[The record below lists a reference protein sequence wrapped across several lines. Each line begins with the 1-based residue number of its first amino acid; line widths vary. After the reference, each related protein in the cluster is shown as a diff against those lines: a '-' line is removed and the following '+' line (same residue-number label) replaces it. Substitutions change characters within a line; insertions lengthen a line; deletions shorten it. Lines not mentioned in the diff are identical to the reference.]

1 VIEMSGF
8 MTMPSG
14 RALTRW
20 LLASTLVLA
29 ARGSFAQEAEEEAP
43 ESAEPGEGATEGV
56 AKKGKKGGAE
66 GEPQVS
72 ETHTVQSGDTLW
84 DLCTKYLNSPWYWPK
99 IWSYNPQI
107 TNPHWIFP
115 GNELRFYP
123 SDENAPVNVEN
134 TSNEMA
140 IDEGKDESPNPEAV
154 EPEDLV
160 RSVGSVQVGKVPQD
174 SIFTSHYGFVE
185 AKDHDVAG
193 QLQNATSE
201 AQQLI
206 DFDLGYVKLKTAA
219 KKGDQYAV
227 YRTVKAIEHPITGE
241 PYGYVV
247 EVVGTVQVV
256 DTSPTVAS
264 VEVQQAYR
272 PIERG
277 DFVGP
282 VLEAAARRVNPTPAT
297 VEAKGYVIETLE
309 AAQSE
314 VAEFSIV
321 FIDLGSSQGVQVGN
335 VFSVL
340 ERGDRFTRETEGLPN
355 EEVGKIM
362 VINVQDKASTAV
374 VIRSAHELGVGD
386 KVEARKAI

>member
-1 VIEMSGF
+1 MSGF
-8 MTMPSG
+8 MNVRLG
-14 RALTRW
+14 RW

-29 ARGSFAQEAEEEAP
+29 ARSGFAQEAEEEAP
-43 ESAEPGEGATEGV
+43 ESAEPGEGANEGV
-56 AKKGKKGGAE
+56 AKIPKKGGAE

-72 ETHTVQSGDTLW
+72 ETHVVQGGDTLW

-123 SDENAPVNVEN
+123 SDENSPTNVEAS
-134 TSNEMA
+134 TTMA
-140 IDEGKDESPNPEAV
+140 VEEPKDESVNPEAV

-160 RSVGSVQVGKVPQD
+160 RTTGSVQVGKVPQD
-174 SIFTSHYGFVE
+174 SIFTTHYGFVE

-193 QLQNATSE
+193 QLQNSTSE

-256 DTSPTVAS
+256 DTSPVVAS
-264 VEVQQAYR
+264 VEVMQAYR

-282 VLEAAARRVNPTPAT
+282 VLEASSKRVSPTPANI
-297 VEAKGYVIETLE
+297 EAKGYVIETLE
-309 AAQSE
+309 AAESE